1 MKHTKKYVLIALVGL
16 VVFLTGCQKAIE
28 PEEAGVLFVNRFIYE
43 TKDDR
48 FEKNFVQGM
57 ELDIKL
63 EEKRKELIEDLVT
76 SFSEFGGVI
85 SPKQTEAFLKQWLE
99 RVQDNAKYDVS
110 SVKENR
116 KEKNVTIT
124 YNVRGI
130 NFQDVYKSTM
140 EKLIERM
147 LADSELMKNNV
158 KLGDLIIQLLMESM
172 KDAKISDKPIK
183 VSVTMEQVKKKWQLV
198 EARSET
204 ETANLLLAFMAGVKD
219 LDTYA
224 ANMSTAVNE
233 AITEANKQV
242 DEEFSPTPKDGKETK
257 KDAKEV
263 SDKQTEAEKAA
274 AEKKAKEKKE
284 GTVETVETIETYD
297 DSEKK

>member
-1 MKHTKKYVLIALVGL
+1 MKPAKKYVLIVLAGL
-16 VVFLTGCQKAIE
+16 VFLLTGCQKAIE

-43 TKDDR
+43 AKDER
-48 FEKNFVQGM
+48 FESNFVQGM

-63 EEKRKELIEDLVT
+63 EEQRKELIEDLVT

-85 SPKQTEAFLKQWLE
+85 SPKQTEAFLNQWLE
-99 RVQDNAKYDVS
+99 LVKANAKYDVS
-110 SVKENR
+110 AVKENR

-130 NFQDVYKSTM
+130 NFQEVYKSAM
-140 EKLIERM
+140 EKLIDRM
-147 LADSELMKNNV
+147 LADSELMSNNV

-172 KDAKISDKPIK
+172 KEADIIDKPIK

-198 EARSET
+198 DARSET
-204 ETANLLLAFMAGVKD
+204 EMANLLLAFMAGVND
-219 LDTYA
+219 LDKYA
-224 ANMSTAVNE
+224 ANMSVAVSE
-233 AITEANKQV
+233 ALAEANKQV
-242 DEEFSPTPKDGKETK
+242 DQEFSATPSDGKETDK
-257 KDAKEV
+257 EKEV
-263 SDKQTEAEKAA
+263 SENQTEAEKAA

-297 DSEKK
+297 DSEKD